1 MRIVIDIPETI
12 YKAIKEETYCGILDA
27 DVYYAIKDG
36 TPLPK
41 GYSDLIDRD
50 KLLKEL
56 KESAKYHSEN
66 FEINGHIRD
75 VECFNAGIKYALT
88 VIDKYKEVE

>member
-1 MRIVIDIPETI
+1 MKIVIDIPETI

-41 GYSDLIDRD
+41 GHSDLIDRD

-66 FEINGHIRD
+66 SREESLHYRD
-75 VECFNAGIKYALT
+75 R
-88 VIDKYKEVE
+88 VIVKEQPVVIERW

>member
-1 MRIVIDIPETI
+1 MKIVIDIPETI

-41 GYSDLIDRD
+41 GHSDLIDRD

-56 KESAKYHSEN
+56 KESAKYYSEN
-66 FEINGHIRD
+66 SREESLNYMDR
-75 VECFNAGIKYALT
+75 
-88 VIDKYKEVE
+88 VIVKEQPVVIERW